1 MVESHTKNTD
11 AHRLFGGIAQRYE
24 GPAQLFSLLQYA
36 RWRRFLISRL
46 VLAPD
51 ASVLDV
57 CTGTGLVAIEIA
69 QDTGSR
75 VVGVDLSEAMIK
87 EANRNRHTKGMA
99 RRVQLVTGRAERLP
113 FADDSFD
120 TVVFTFLLRYVEDPQ
135 ATLQELAR
143 LLRPGGQMASLE
155 FFVPQSPVWYGLW
168 LMHTRLVMPFGTR
181 FLSPGWRA
189 VGSFLGPSIS
199 AFYREHSIEDL
210 KRMWSRAG
218 LGDVQTRALSLGGA
232 VVMWSRKEAHYES

>member
-1 MVESHTKNTD
+1 M
-11 AHRLFGGIAQRYE
+11 
-24 GPAQLFSLLQYA
+24 
-36 RWRRFLISRL
+36 
-46 VLAPD
+46 
-51 ASVLDV
+51 
-57 CTGTGLVAIEIA
+57 
-69 QDTGSR
+69 
-75 VVGVDLSEAMIK
+75 VGVDLSEAMIK

-143 LLRPGGQMASLE
+143 VLRPGGQMASLE

-189 VGSFLGPSIS
+189 VGSFLGPNIS

-232 VVMWSRKEAHYES
+232 VVTWSRKEAHYES

>member
-1 MVESHTKNTD
+1 MVESQTKNTD

-24 GPAQLFSLLQYA
+24 GPAQLFSLLQYG

-99 RRVQLVTGRAERLP
+99 MRVQLVTGRAESLP

-143 LLRPGGQMASLE
+143 VLRPGGQMASLE

-199 AFYREHSIEDL
+199 AFYREHSLEDL